1 MAGERRDTVL
11 ATLCGSLIAVDDG
24 TLTVELA
31 GEVHTVERDATLTF
45 GRAADLVVDEANR
58 YLHRILGRFSWH
70 GGWWWVENLG
80 SSVDLELVG
89 DDGTLV
95 RLAPRDP
102 GVGGAAAPLTSSS
115 YVVRFEAGGL
125 RYELEVRATGTGA
138 PSPGT
143 LGDIPGE
150 TTSRYGYVKLTD
162 DERLLVTALAEP
174 ALRDPASGPDSL
186 PPNRSIAGRL
196 GWSIT
201 KFNRKLDYLCARLT
215 RSGVRGLQGGR
226 GEEATNRRWRL
237 VEHAIAGRL
246 VSADDL
252 DLLP

>member
-1 MAGERRDTVL
+1 M
-11 ATLCGSLIAVDDG
+11 DDG

-31 GEVHTVERDATLTF
+31 GEVHTVEQDATLTF
-45 GRAADLVVDEANR
+45 GRAADLVVDDANR

-115 YVVRFEAGGL
+115 YFVRFEAGGL

-143 LGDIPGE
+143 LGEIPGE

-162 DERLLVTALAEP
+162 DERLLVD
-174 ALRDPASGPDSL
+174 R
-186 PPNRSIAGRL
+186 AGRA
-196 GWSIT
+196 GAARPGVWSRLAPSQPRGRRST
-201 KFNRKLDYLCARLT
+201 RVEHHQVQPQARLPL
-215 RSGVRGLQGGR
+215 RSSHPVRRPGP
-226 GEEATNRRWRL
+226 
-237 VEHAIAGRL
+237 AGR
-246 VSADDL
+246 
-252 DLLP
+252 PW